1 MLNSIIKLPL
11 HHLNHLCMI
20 DVFAINSSISKLLIL
35 LPYKHG
41 LFFIIP
47 ASCFRNVVHDQNL
60 SCVIILFRPSD
71 MTVLL
76 HCQETFFCSAP
87 PVCYTNWLINC
98 AWWCVMPV
106 KFQQLWF
113 VTYLPN
119 LLMGFHYCSHNLL
132 LCRCSHHLPH

>member
-1 MLNSIIKLPL
+1 
-11 HHLNHLCMI
+11 
-20 DVFAINSSISKLLIL
+20 
-35 LPYKHG
+35 
-41 LFFIIP
+41 
-47 ASCFRNVVHDQNL
+47 
-60 SCVIILFRPSD
+60 

-113 VTYLPN
+113 VTYL
-119 LLMGFHYCSHNLL
+119 LMGLHHFSHNLL
-132 LCRCSHHLPH
+132 LCRCYHDLLELDPALKKSYWKRNSWPFILCPAPFIFTVSAFFPILDSDRVHENHLHLNFFVYITVLLWKCLCYRS